1 MNYKLSNRSWRSLTH
16 LVLFIAA
23 LAATALGCV
32 WVGVSDSVRFND
44 HLDYNEMGRLPPLL
58 TANDD
63 TRDATVEKA
72 HKLTPERNGVL
83 EYLKRNGIS
92 ASGLAGRLCLSHLEW
107 HAVRGLLRYQ
117 PVRARCRAHW
127 RDVRTCRCPHRS
139 ILSWRS

>member
-32 WVGVSDSVRFND
+32 WGGVSDSVRFND

-58 TANDD
+58 TANDA
-63 TRDATVEKA
+63 TSDATVEKA

-83 EYLKRNGIS
+83 ESLKRNGTS
-92 ASGLAGRLCLSHLEW
+92 ASELGFDPADDDNSSL
-107 HAVRGLLRYQ
+107 
-117 PVRARCRAHW
+117 
-127 RDVRTCRCPHRS
+127 
-139 ILSWRS
+139 